1 MGKKIKILWLV
12 NIVFPEICKSLGIK
26 ETHIGGWLSAYRN
39 ILKSQDIPTLRKAN
53 MIPFLSDILQ
63 HQ

>member
-39 ILKSQDIPTLRKAN
+39 ILKYQEGMGLCIFSTYD
-53 MIPFLSDILQ
+53 
-63 HQ
+63 